1 MLKSDGCV
9 DFLVGRIKEILSE
22 KGCVTVA
29 IDGRCAS
36 GKTTLA
42 RALQEKIDCNVFA
55 MDDYFLRPEQ
65 RTAERLSE
73 AGGNVDRERF
83 LREILLPV
91 SQRKNVTYRPF
102 CCSTMSL
109 SKEISVE
116 TKPVTIIEGS
126 YCCHPELIDLYD
138 LKVFMDI
145 DPALQLD
152 RLIKRNGEEK
162 TKKFVTRWI
171 PLEENYFDKCAV
183 KDKCDVVIEN

>member
-91 SQRKNVTYRPF
+91 SQRKT
-102 CCSTMSL
+102 
-109 SKEISVE
+109 
-116 TKPVTIIEGS
+116 
-126 YCCHPELIDLYD
+126 
-138 LKVFMDI
+138 
-145 DPALQLD
+145 
-152 RLIKRNGEEK
+152 
-162 TKKFVTRWI
+162 
-171 PLEENYFDKCAV
+171 
-183 KDKCDVVIEN
+183 